1 MVPPANRNHPRPTV
15 TLKNLP
21 PELHGRLKALAERNR
36 RSLNSEIL
44 VQLEMAL
51 AAPVIDRARHARELE
66 AFVSGLPAVDHHVI
80 GRYKREGRA

>member
-1 MVPPANRNHPRPTV
+1 MPTL

-21 PELHGRLKALAERNR
+21 PELHARLKALAEGNR

-44 VQLEMAL
+44 VQLEMAV
-51 AAPVIDRARHARELE
+51 AAPLIDPVRHARELE
-66 AFVSGLPAVDHHVI
+66 AFVGSLPRVDHRAI

>member
-1 MVPPANRNHPRPTV
+1 MPTL

-21 PELHGRLKALAERNR
+21 PELHARLKALAERNR

-44 VQLEMAL
+44 VQLEMAV
-51 AAPVIDRARHARELE
+51 AAPVIDSARHARELE
-66 AFVSGLPAVDHHVI
+66 AFVSSLPSVDHRTV

>member
-1 MVPPANRNHPRPTV
+1 MVPPQITNHLMTTL
-15 TLKNLP
+15 TLKNLS
-21 PELHGRLKALAERNR
+21 PELHGRLKALAESNR

-66 AFVSGLPAVDHHVI
+66 EFVNDLPAVDHKVI